1 MSHIYD
7 RYYYQSFNEKSSIKS
22 SSRKGNT
29 NTNTKKKKK
38 RENNYETE
46 EKKNDYNEEED
57 DLYYNDKTNEGYKTK
72 TKTIS
77 IKDLSYNDLINN
89 DLFKDLKNENEEL
102 KKKMKEDEKISNNKL
117 IEKIREIENL
127 KANEKSNKTLLNN
140 KDIEISEYKKKLIN
154 FEKEL
159 NKLKEEQNSIKEENK
174 ELKNSLEIQKN
185 QHLKYNNL
193 IKEKEILIQEYE
205 KKLNLIEEIVSN
217 KEKIVT
223 NKEEKEV
230 YNNYINMNENNR
242 QYGIIGLKNEELN
255 CYMSSVIQILKNL
268 HSFKSIFLGRDAKE
282 SPIKALQKLFNN
294 LYYSKEK
301 SVSIL
306 EFKNEFSK
314 MYKRFEGKQHNDS
327 TFFLIYLLQ
336 YLHKSFN
343 QPNSN
348 ITSKLSFNDLGLK
361 LSEKDEYEF
370 KIFYTKIR
378 AKNNSFIYDLFY
390 GYQMNKM
397 ICTACGY
404 TQVSFQCY
412 NILDLPLIDGEIKL
426 KSLEQCLNCYLI
438 TKDQKGIQG
447 FDCKKCYKNILSY
460 STSIVKLP
468 QILIIN
474 LKRVGEKYIYNH
486 EIKIP
491 FTLNTNAIDKLD
503 KINKNYELIG
513 FIKHYGN
520 ETNGHNVAYSKNI
533 FDCKWYYFNDS
544 EVKEINGYPST
555 DKSFLLFYQLID
567 EQSTPTPT
575 PQ

>member
-1 MSHIYD
+1 MSQFYD
-7 RYYYQSFNEKSSIKS
+7 RYYYQSFTEKSSIKA

-46 EKKNDYNEEED
+46 EKKNDYIEEED
-57 DLYYNDKTNEGYKTK
+57 DLCYNDKSNEGYKTK

-77 IKDLSYNDLINN
+77 IKDLSINDLINN
-89 DLFKDLKNENEEL
+89 DLFKEIKNENEEL
-102 KKKMKEDEKISNNKL
+102 KKKMK
-117 IEKIREIENL
+117 EKIREIENL
-127 KANEKSNKTLLNN
+127 KANEKSNKALLNN
-140 KDIEISEYKKKLIN
+140 KDVEISEYKKKLIN
-154 FEKEL
+154 YEKEL
-159 NKLKEEQNSIKEENK
+159 NKLKEEQNSLKEENK

-185 QHLKYNNL
+185 QHFKYNNL
-193 IKEKEILIQEYE
+193 IKEKEFLIQTYE
-205 KKLNLIEEIVSN
+205 KKLNLIEEIISN
-217 KEKIVT
+217 KEKIET

-242 QYGIIGLKNEELN
+242 QYGKIGLKNEELN

-268 HSFKSIFLGRDAKE
+268 HSFKSIFLGREAKE
-282 SPIKALQKLFNN
+282 SVIKALQKLFNN

-301 SVSIL
+301 STSIL
-306 EFKNEFSK
+306 EFKTEFSK
-314 MYKRFEGKQHNDS
+314 VYKRFEGKQHNDS

-336 YLHKSFN
+336 YLHRSFN
-343 QPNSN
+343 EPNSK
-348 ITSKLSFNDLGLK
+348 ITSKLLFKDLGLK

-370 KIFYTKIR
+370 KNFYIKNR

-404 TQVSFQCY
+404 SQVSFQCY

-447 FDCKKCYKNILSY
+447 FDCKKCNRNILSY
-460 STSIVKLP
+460 STSIVQLP

-491 FTLNTNAIDKLD
+491 FTFNTDSIDKLD
-503 KINKNYELIG
+503 KANKNYELIG
-513 FIKHYGN
+513 FIKHFGN
-520 ETNGHNVAYSKNI
+520 EMNGHNVAYTKNI
-533 FDCKWYYFNDS
+533 FDYKWYYFNDS
-544 EVKEINGYPST
+544 EVKEINGYPTT
-555 DKSFLLFYQLID
+555 DKAFLLFYELID